1 ADPVHKITIIPRG
14 QALGVTMSLPTEDRF
29 MMSRSQLMAQLAMM
43 LGGRAAER
51 VTFDEITTG
60 ASNDLERVT
69 QTARQ
74 MVMRYGMSDKLGP
87 MALGQQ
93 NQQVFMGRDFGTQP
107 DYSDEIAFQI
117 DKEIRRI
124 VDESYDTAE
133 DLLIRNRDLVEKLSH
148 DLIEYETVDAAH
160 LRRLVEEYAVDK
172 VHMDGGPHRNGHQE

>member
-1 ADPVHKITIIPRG
+1 
-14 QALGVTMSLPTEDRF
+14 LMS
-29 MMSRSQLMAQLAMM
+29 QLAMM

-74 MVMRYGMSDKLGP
+74 MVTRYGMSDKLGP
-87 MALGQQ
+87 MALGHA
-93 NQQVFMGRDFGTQP
+93 NQQVFMGRDFGAQP

-133 DLLIRNRDLVEKLSH
+133 DLLVRNQDLLVKLSK
-148 DLIEYETVDAAH
+148 DLIEYETVDSEH
-160 LRRLVEEYAVDK
+160 LKRLIEKYAVDK
-172 VHMDGGPHRNGHQE
+172 VHLGEPHRNGHQE